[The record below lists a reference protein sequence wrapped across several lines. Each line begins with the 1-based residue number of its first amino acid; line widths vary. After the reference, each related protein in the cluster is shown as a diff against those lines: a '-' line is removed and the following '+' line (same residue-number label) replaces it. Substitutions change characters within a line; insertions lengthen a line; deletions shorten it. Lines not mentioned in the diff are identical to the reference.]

1 MAEPP
6 LFGVDQLKLICEE
19 DTAVA
24 VSPVGGDGATARVVA
39 EPVPEGGLVPTE
51 LMAETLYVY
60 VVPAASP
67 VSEYVVEVPPE
78 FDTIVVQME
87 PPLADLSI
95 MYPAMAEPPL
105 SAGAVQLKLIWEED
119 TAVAAS
125 ALGGDGAIARVVADA
140 LPEGGLVPMALIAE
154 TL

>member
-1 MAEPP
+1 M
-6 LFGVDQLKLICEE
+6 
-19 DTAVA
+19 
-24 VSPVGGDGATARVVA
+24 
-39 EPVPEGGLVPTE
+39 
-51 LMAETLYVY
+51 
-60 VVPAASP
+60 PAASP

-78 FDTIVVQME
+78 FDTIVVQVE
-87 PPLADLSI
+87 PPFADLSI

-154 TL
+154 TLYVYVVVCVNPVSE